1 MSLKLTYYGQ
11 NDGSVVPDVALV
23 GDPGVD
29 QAALTAAGFLGGR
42 IIALE
47 ATGTHVSNTKDGV
60 AAVLCDSST
69 AVPFATLING
79 PGEFAGAIGPSGSR
93 KVPVVRALWQ
103 GIVDAEAFDGSSDGA
118 YSVGAYLYCGTGS
131 KAGLYVA
138 TAAGTAGFEGV
149 PVGICTHVPSASE
162 PWLGV
167 SSLL

>member
-1 MSLKLTYYGQ
+1 MSLKLSYYGQ
-11 NDGSVVPDVALV
+11 NDGTVVPDVALV

-42 IIALE
+42 IVTLE
-47 ATGTHVSNTKDGV
+47 AAPSNVSNTKDG
-60 AAVLCDSST
+60 AAAIVCDSASHI
-69 AVPFATLING
+69 PFATLLNG

-103 GIVDAEAFDGSSDGA
+103 GIVDAEAYDTTDTGYA
-118 YSVGAYLYCGTGS
+118 VGAYLYCGAST
-131 KAGLYVA
+131 KKGLYVSA
-138 TAAGTAGFEGV
+138 PAGTLAFENV
-149 PVGICTHVPSASE
+149 PVGICTHVPTAAE